1 MNTHYYYCL
10 LSEVKPEHYPMIFEV
25 AGEVLNESGI
35 INLDRTL
42 RFARKYPTWNF
53 FFFIEPHKKG
63 TPASHWNFGTKRY
76 AKLRNAVYLFN
87 PSLSLEEVL
96 FLHSLET

>member
-25 AGEVLNESGI
+25 AGEVLNESTI
-35 INLDRTL
+35 IRLESYVRART
-42 RFARKYPTWNF
+42 YWD
-53 FFFIEPHKKG
+53 FFFIEPRRRG
-63 TPASHWNFGTKRY
+63 TPASHWNFGSESYLKQTG
-76 AKLRNAVYLFN
+76 ALYLFN
-87 PSLSLEEVL
+87 PSLSLKEVL